1 MEAFIVVSERFPKT
15 ITHTLTILKDFNK
28 IDTKCLVI
36 YTKSIEAKDGQS
48 PRKWNLPLFGC
59 SKSAY
64 PKGRS

>member
-48 PRKWNLPLFGC
+48 PRK
-59 SKSAY
+59 
-64 PKGRS
+64 